1 MLKNV
6 ISEGKKLIKRPSYPD
21 VPFSLL
27 IITSLMIFEVLFIFS
42 LCGRMFCL
50 YICLCIMGEP
60 AVGCEKVVLGLQE
73 LELQMVVRSCHVGAG
88 KSSQCSQQ
96 LSDFFQPSIALLSP
110 QTREN
115 KIDSESYNVQD
126 FVATFLSCN

>member
-1 MLKNV
+1 M
-6 ISEGKKLIKRPSYPD
+6 
-21 VPFSLL
+21 
-27 IITSLMIFEVLFIFS
+27 
-42 LCGRMFCL
+42 
-50 YICLCIMGEP
+50 
-60 AVGCEKVVLGLQE
+60 LGLQE

-96 LSDFFQPSIALLSP
+96 LSDFFHPPIAFLSP

-126 FVATFLSCN
+126 FVATFLSCNEIKGGVIPHQCLSK